1 MPSHIH
7 SQLYYLFMFILLCNL
22 VAGKGLVNLQK
33 LYATHQN
40 VCTCPDNTECVPHLH
55 FFFHYV
61 YFVELISLHLVAGKG
76 LVNLQ
81 KLYATHRTPHAGRS
95 VFINLNI
102 HAQQLSLLS

>member
-76 LVNLQ
+76 LVNPQ
-81 KLYATHRTPHAGRS
+81 KSYATHRTPHAGRS
-95 VFINLNI
+95 VFINL
-102 HAQQLSLLS
+102 

>member
-7 SQLYYLFMFILLCNL
+7 SQLYYLFMFIFLRNL

-40 VCTCPDNTECVPHLH
+40 VCTCPDNTECVPHSH
-55 FFFHYV
+55 FSSHYV

-76 LVNLQ
+76 LVNPQ
-81 KLYATHRTPHAGRS
+81 KSYATHRTPHAGRS
-95 VFINLNI
+95 VFSIVISMLNSY
-102 HAQQLSLLS
+102 LC

>member
-40 VCTCPDNTECVPHLH
+40 VCTSPDNTECVPHSH
-55 FFFHYV
+55 IQISF
-61 YFVELISLHLVAGKG
+61 LIIHISFLIMSILLNLFIFIWLLVK
-76 LVNLQ
+76 V
-81 KLYATHRTPHAGRS
+81 
-95 VFINLNI
+95 
-102 HAQQLSLLS
+102 